1 MDRNVSLP
9 LPFPVIASLITL
21 LVGVLACAVE
31 LTVEEEQRD
40 MELSLLRH
48 SLSMPWDS
56 RKRSSDAQ
64 DAFPAKCRYV
74 EWDREREPSNVSWMI
89 V

>member
-1 MDRNVSLP
+1 MDQNVSLP

-31 LTVEEEQRD
+31 LIVEEEQRD

-48 SLSMPWDS
+48 SLAMLWYS
-56 RKRSSDAQ
+56 RKGSSDAQ
-64 DAFPAKCRYV
+64 DAFPAKRRYI
-74 EWDREREPSNVSWMI
+74 EWDRERAKQCIMDD
-89 V
+89 